1 MRFDKSKDPAAC
13 VAKEPSRYA
22 VQGVA
27 VIAKD
32 DATFL
37 AATDGRCL
45 TMVRAY
51 PEDGDDSANASGTGR
66 IYPPVAFAA
75 ARKAAKRKASEAALV
90 LNGAAYVQADG
101 ASSEYARV
109 AGTFPDVLACLPTG
123 KPRQVLCLNAEFLAR
138 MQKALGA
145 NGVEIAIHQLDD
157 DGQPHS
163 AYPLTIRP
171 LYMEGPGVDDG
182 SFGVLMPIRGD

>member
-101 ASSEYARV
+101 AVSEVCQGRRHVPGRARM
-109 AGTFPDVLACLPTG
+109 PPTG

-138 MQKALGA
+138 MQRRSGRTVSRLPFTSSTTTG
-145 NGVEIAIHQLDD
+145 NRT
-157 DGQPHS
+157 PR
-163 AYPLTIRP
+163 IR
-171 LYMEGPGVDDG
+171 
-182 SFGVLMPIRGD
+182 